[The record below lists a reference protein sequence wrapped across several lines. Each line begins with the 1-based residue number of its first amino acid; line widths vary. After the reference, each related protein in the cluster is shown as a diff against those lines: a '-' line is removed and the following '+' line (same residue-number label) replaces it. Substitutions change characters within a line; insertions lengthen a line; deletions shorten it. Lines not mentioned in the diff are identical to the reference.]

1 MKKLIPALMLAV
13 LILASCSAH
22 VHMVGEGAQ
31 GTTAST
37 SRQFYVISLSPLNE
51 VDTRA
56 MAGDAADYTIKTE
69 VGFVDILIGG
79 LTSGIITSR
88 TVTVTK

>member
-1 MKKLIPALMLAV
+1 LRKLIPALMLAV
-13 LILASCSAH
+13 LVLASCAAH
-22 VHMVGEGAQ
+22 VHVVGEGAQ
-31 GTTAST
+31 GMTMSKA
-37 SRQFYVISLSPLNE
+37 RQFYVIDLAPLNE

-69 VGFVDILIGG
+69 AGFVDILITVVTG
-79 LTSGIITSR
+79 GIISSR

>member
-1 MKKLIPALMLAV
+1 MRKLIPALMLAV
-13 LILASCSAH
+13 LILASCASH

-31 GTTAST
+31 GTMMSKA
-37 SRQFYVISLSPLNE
+37 RQFYVIDLAPLNE
-51 VDTRA
+51 VDTKA

-69 VGFVDILIGG
+69 ASFVDGLISV
-79 LTSGIITSR
+79 LALGIITVR

>member
-1 MKKLIPALMLAV
+1 MLAV
-13 LILASCSAH
+13 LILASCAAH
-22 VHMVGEGAQ
+22 VHVVGEGAQ
-31 GTTAST
+31 GMTMSKA
-37 SRQFYVISLSPLNE
+37 RQFYVIDLAPLNE

-69 VGFVDILIGG
+69 AGFVDILITAVTG
-79 LTSGIITSR
+79 GIISSR

>member
-1 MKKLIPALMLAV
+1 MRKLIPALMLAV

-22 VHMVGEGAQ
+22 LHMVGEGAQ
-31 GTTAST
+31 GMTVSNA
-37 SRQFYVISLSPLNE
+37 RQFYVISLAPLNE
-51 VDTRA
+51 VDTKA

-69 VGFVDILIGG
+69 ASFVDILITAVTG
-79 LTSGIITSR
+79 GIISSR

>member
-1 MKKLIPALMLAV
+1 MRKLIPALMLAV
-13 LILASCSAH
+13 LILASCAAH
-22 VHMVGEGAQ
+22 VHVVGEGAQ
-31 GTTAST
+31 GMTMSKA
-37 SRQFYVISLSPLNE
+37 RQFYVIDLAPLNE

-69 VGFVDILIGG
+69 ASFVDGLISV
-79 LTSGIITSR
+79 LALGIITVR